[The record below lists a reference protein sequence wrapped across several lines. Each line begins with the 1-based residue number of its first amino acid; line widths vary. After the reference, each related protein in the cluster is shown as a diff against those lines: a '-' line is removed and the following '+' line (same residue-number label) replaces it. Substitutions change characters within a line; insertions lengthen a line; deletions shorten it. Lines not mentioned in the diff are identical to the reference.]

1 MFYIYKCKLTVSATC
16 ASRSRN
22 YYFTLNVRIFLILS
36 IFINNSGEKN
46 CSSQKDQPGSDYI
59 LDRMEPCKA
68 FNRNSRK
75 CFKVLEHGA
84 SETAK
89 PT

>member
-59 LDRMEPCKA
+59 LDRMEPCKILIEILENA
-68 FNRNSRK
+68 SK
-75 CFKVLEHGA
+75 C
-84 SETAK
+84 SNTAHLK